1 MSKIDP
7 PTSTN
12 DRPTNDSIRTRESLA
27 ATVILSLASTS
38 LGLLG
43 VYFLVYA
50 GWTYLGSVEVFGR
63 FPQAFKDAVR
73 QEATSQFLF
82 WCTADTG
89 QYCLNPI
96 NREGGKK
103 AQNMILSI
111 P

>member
-73 QEATSQFLF
+73 QEATSQFIFGVLL
-82 WCTADTG
+82 TLASIV
-89 QYCLNPI
+89 L
-96 NREGGKK
+96 
-103 AQNMILSI
+103 ILLTVKVARKRRT
-111 P
+111 